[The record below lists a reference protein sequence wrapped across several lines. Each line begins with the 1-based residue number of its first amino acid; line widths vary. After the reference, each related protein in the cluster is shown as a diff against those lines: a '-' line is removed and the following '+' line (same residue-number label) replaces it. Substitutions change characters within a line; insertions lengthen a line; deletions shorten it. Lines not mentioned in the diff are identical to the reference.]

1 MGLLSATQASS
12 TGTQPRSR
20 KMSASSQRSRF
31 TSSIDCFLAGGA
43 TILTCDTPCARHS
56 GGIYLRALTSQNQM
70 KLIGTSDLG
79 VVRSFRT
86 TKRAKFQ
93 RFAVQLMRN
102 RHGNDPN
109 WLGVDFGTS
118 NSAAAY
124 MSAGDVVHVE
134 LEEGRETIPTAL
146 FFDLY
151 EKQVLTGRRA
161 NQALLDGAEG
171 RYMRSLKSVLGTS
184 LMKEQRILLGRRTDF
199 SEVITEFLRQL
210 KARAENFAD
219 RTFDHVVAGRPV
231 FFHRV
236 DADRNRRAE
245 LDLEACYHKAGFKEV
260 RFMYEPEAAA
270 LESARDYKKGS
281 VGLVV
286 DIGGGTSDFTLFEA
300 KDQGV
305 RIIASNGVRVGGT
318 DFDRQI
324 SYDHFMPL
332 LGRGA
337 SLTRQFAEGT
347 IQAPAHIFSELATWE
362 KIPFLYDGKTIQ
374 LAKGMERDAVDRPA
388 FTRLVKVLERR
399 LGHDLAF
406 EAERTKIARNEGSN
420 HSTVDL
426 SLIEPGLQTQL
437 TEEGFENSLL
447 RFGEEI
453 ADAIQETLDAGG
465 VEARRVE
472 AVVSVG
478 GSSSMKIVTDAIQ
491 SGLPNVAVQQGD
503 VFTSIVEG
511 LAIASQ
517 AT

>member
-1 MGLLSATQASS
+1 MTQ
-12 TGTQPRSR
+12 
-20 KMSASSQRSRF
+20 
-31 TSSIDCFLAGGA
+31 
-43 TILTCDTPCARHS
+43 
-56 GGIYLRALTSQNQM
+56 
-70 KLIGTSDLG
+70 
-79 VVRSFRT
+79 
-86 TKRAKFQ
+86 
-93 RFAVQLMRN
+93 RN
-102 RHGNDPN
+102 GNGPH

-124 MSAGDVVHVE
+124 MAGGDVVHVE

-151 EKQVLTGRRA
+151 EHRVLTGRLA

-171 RYMRSLKSVLGTS
+171 RYMRSLKSVLGTP
-184 LMKEQRILLGRRTDF
+184 LMKEQRLLLGRRTDF
-199 SEVITEFLRQL
+199 FEVVSAFLTQL
-210 KARAENFAD
+210 KDQAEQFAGV
-219 RTFDHVVAGRPV
+219 TFDHVVAGRPV

-236 DADRNRRAE
+236 DAARNVRAE
-245 LDLEACYHKAGFKEV
+245 QDLKACYHKAGFEHV

-300 KDQGV
+300 QEQGV

-332 LGRGA
+332 LGRGRE
-337 SLTRQFAEGT
+337 LTRRFAEGT

-362 KIPFLYDGKTIQ
+362 KIPFLYDEKTLQ
-374 LAKGMERDAVDRPA
+374 LAKGMERDAVNRA
-388 FTRLVKVLERR
+388 VFARLVKTLERR

-406 EAERTKIARNEGSN
+406 EAERTKIAHNEGRN
-420 HSTVDL
+420 HSMVDL
-426 SLIEPGLQTQL
+426 SLIESGLQTEL
-437 TEEGFENSLL
+437 TDEGLEKSLL

-453 ADAIQETLDAGG
+453 AEAIQETLEAGG
-465 VEARRVE
+465 VEAGRVE

-491 SGLPNVAVQQGD
+491 GCLPNVAVKQGD
-503 VFTSIVEG
+503 VFTSIVDG
-511 LAIASQ
+511 LAIATLDGERSGF
-517 AT
+517 

>member
-1 MGLLSATQASS
+1 MTRK
-12 TGTQPRSR
+12 TGNS
-20 KMSASSQRSRF
+20 
-31 TSSIDCFLAGGA
+31 
-43 TILTCDTPCARHS
+43 
-56 GGIYLRALTSQNQM
+56 
-70 KLIGTSDLG
+70 
-79 VVRSFRT
+79 
-86 TKRAKFQ
+86 
-93 RFAVQLMRN
+93 
-102 RHGNDPN
+102 PN

-124 MSAGDVVHVE
+124 MAGPDVVHVE
-134 LEEGRETIPTAL
+134 LEKGQETIPTAL
-146 FFDLY
+146 FFDVY
-151 EKQVLTGRRA
+151 EKKVLSGRPA

-171 RYMRSLKSVLGTS
+171 RYMRSLKSVLGTP
-184 LMKEQRILLGRRTDF
+184 LMKEQRTLLGRRTDF

-210 KARAENFAD
+210 KGRAETFANSA
-219 RTFDHVVAGRPV
+219 FDHVVAGRPV

-236 DADRNRRAE
+236 DADRNARAE
-245 LDLEACYHKAGFKEV
+245 QDLKACYHKAGFKKV

-300 KDQGV
+300 KEHGV

-337 SLTRQFAEGT
+337 QLTRRFAEGT
-347 IQAPAHIFSELATWE
+347 IQAPAHVFSELATWE
-362 KIPFLYDGKTIQ
+362 KIPFLYDEKTIQ
-374 LAKGMERDAVDRPA
+374 LAKGMERDAVNRPILA
-388 FTRLVKVLERR
+388 RLVKVLERR

-406 EAERTKIARNEGSN
+406 EAERTKIAHNDGN
-420 HSTVDL
+420 IHSLVDL
-426 SLIEPGLQTQL
+426 GLIETGLQTEL
-437 TEEGFENSLL
+437 TEAGLQDSLR

-453 ADAIQETLDAGG
+453 AAAIQETLDAGRI
-465 VEARRVE
+465 EAQQVE

-491 SGLPNVAVQQGD
+491 RCLPNVRVQQGD
-503 VFTSIVEG
+503 VFTSIVDG
-511 LAIASQ
+511 LAIATLDGDKS
-517 AT
+517 AS

>member
-1 MGLLSATQASS
+1 MG
-12 TGTQPRSR
+12 
-20 KMSASSQRSRF
+20 
-31 TSSIDCFLAGGA
+31 
-43 TILTCDTPCARHS
+43 
-56 GGIYLRALTSQNQM
+56 
-70 KLIGTSDLG
+70 
-79 VVRSFRT
+79 
-86 TKRAKFQ
+86 
-93 RFAVQLMRN
+93 
-102 RHGNDPN
+102 N

-118 NSAAAY
+118 NSAAAF
-124 MSAGDVVHVE
+124 MAGDEVVHVE

-151 EKQVLTGRRA
+151 DKKVLSGRPA

-171 RYMRSLKSVLGTS
+171 RYMRSLKSVLGTP
-184 LMKEQRILLGRRTDF
+184 LMKEQRVLLGRRTDF

-210 KARAENFAD
+210 KDRAEKFAD
-219 RTFDHVVAGRPV
+219 MPFDHVVAGRPV

-236 DADRNRRAE
+236 DAERNVQAE
-245 LDLEACYHKAGFKEV
+245 QDLQACYHKAGFTEV

-270 LESARDYKKGS
+270 LESARDYTKGS

-286 DIGGGTSDFTLFEA
+286 DIGGGTSDFTLFKA
-300 KDQGV
+300 KEQGV

-337 SLTRQFAEGT
+337 QLTRRFAEGT

-362 KIPFLYDGKTIQ
+362 KIPFLYDEKTIQ
-374 LAKGMERDAVDRPA
+374 LAKGMERDAVDRPL
-388 FTRLVKVLERR
+388 FTRLVRVLERR

-406 EAERTKIARNEGSN
+406 EAERTKIAHNEGSN
-420 HSTVDL
+420 RSLVDL
-426 SLIEPGLQTQL
+426 SLIEPDLQTRL
-437 TEEGFENSLL
+437 TEEGLENSLS
-447 RFGEEI
+447 RFGVEI
-453 ADAIQETLDAGG
+453 AVAIQETLDAGG
-465 VEARRVE
+465 IEAQRVE

-491 SGLPNVAVQQGD
+491 ECLPNVAVQQGD
-503 VFTSIVEG
+503 VFTSIVDG

-517 AT
+517 TS

>member
-1 MGLLSATQASS
+1 MT
-12 TGTQPRSR
+12 
-20 KMSASSQRSRF
+20 
-31 TSSIDCFLAGGA
+31 D
-43 TILTCDTPCARHS
+43 
-56 GGIYLRALTSQNQM
+56 
-70 KLIGTSDLG
+70 
-79 VVRSFRT
+79 
-86 TKRAKFQ
+86 
-93 RFAVQLMRN
+93 
-102 RHGNDPN
+102 RHGNGPH

-124 MSAGDVVHVE
+124 MAEGQVVHVE

-151 EKQVLTGRRA
+151 EKQVLTGRPA

-171 RYMRSLKSVLGTS
+171 RYMRSLKSVLGTP
-184 LMKEQRILLGRRTDF
+184 LMKEQRLLLGRRTDF
-199 SEVITEFLRQL
+199 FEVVSAFITQL
-210 KARAENFAD
+210 KCRAEQFAGV
-219 RTFDHVVAGRPV
+219 TFDHVVAGRPV

-236 DADRNRRAE
+236 DADRNARAE
-245 LDLEACYHKAGFKEV
+245 QDLKACYHKAGFRQV

-270 LESARDYKKGS
+270 LESARDYQKGS

-300 KDQGV
+300 KDRGV

-332 LGRGA
+332 LGRGQQ
-337 SLTRQFAEGT
+337 LTRRFAEGT

-362 KIPFLYDGKTIQ
+362 KIPFLYDEKTLQ
-374 LAKGMERDAVDRPA
+374 LAKGMERDAVNRPA
-388 FTRLVKVLERR
+388 FARLVKVLERR

-406 EAERTKIARNEGSN
+406 EAERTKIAHNEGSN
-420 HSTVDL
+420 QSLVDL
-426 SLIEPGLQTQL
+426 SLIEAGLQTEL

-465 VEARRVE
+465 IEAQRVE

-491 SGLPNVAVQQGD
+491 GCLPNVAVKQGD
-503 VFTSIVEG
+503 VFTSIVDG
-511 LAIASQ
+511 LAIATQ
-517 AT
+517 AS

>member
-1 MGLLSATQASS
+1 MT
-12 TGTQPRSR
+12 
-20 KMSASSQRSRF
+20 
-31 TSSIDCFLAGGA
+31 
-43 TILTCDTPCARHS
+43 
-56 GGIYLRALTSQNQM
+56 
-70 KLIGTSDLG
+70 
-79 VVRSFRT
+79 
-86 TKRAKFQ
+86 
-93 RFAVQLMRN
+93 
-102 RHGNDPN
+102 N

-124 MSAGDVVHVE
+124 MSAGEVVHVE

-151 EKQVLTGRRA
+151 EKQVLTGRPA

-171 RYMRSLKSVLGTS
+171 RYMRSLKSVLGTP
-184 LMKEQRILLGRRTDF
+184 LMKEQRLLLGRRTDF
-199 SEVITEFLRQL
+199 FEVVSAFLTQL
-210 KARAENFAD
+210 KSRAEEFAGV
-219 RTFDHVVAGRPV
+219 TFDHVVAGRPV

-236 DADRNRRAE
+236 DAERNARAE
-245 LDLEACYHKAGFKEV
+245 RDLKACYHKAGFKEV

-270 LESARDYKKGS
+270 LESARNYKKGS

-300 KDQGV
+300 QDQGV

-337 SLTRQFAEGT
+337 QLTRRFADGT

-362 KIPFLYDGKTIQ
+362 KIPFLYDEKTLQ
-374 LAKGMERDAVDRPA
+374 LAKGMERDAVNRPA
-388 FTRLVKVLERR
+388 FARLVKVLERR

-406 EAERTKIARNEGSN
+406 EAERTKIAHNKGSN
-420 HSTVDL
+420 HSLVDL
-426 SLIEPGLQTQL
+426 SLIEAGLQTEL
-437 TEEGFENSLL
+437 TVEGLENSLL

-453 ADAIQETLDAGG
+453 AAAIQETLDAGG
-465 VEARRVE
+465 IEAQRVE
-472 AVVSVG
+472 TVVSVG

-491 SGLPNVAVQQGD
+491 GCLPNVAVKQGD
-503 VFTSIVEG
+503 VFTSIVDG
-511 LAIASQ
+511 LAIASE